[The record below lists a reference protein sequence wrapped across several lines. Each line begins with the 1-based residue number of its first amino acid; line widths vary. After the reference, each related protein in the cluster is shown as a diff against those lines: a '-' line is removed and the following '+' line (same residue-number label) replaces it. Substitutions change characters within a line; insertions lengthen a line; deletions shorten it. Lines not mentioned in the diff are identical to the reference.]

1 MSAPVLFCFF
11 LNPRKRCD
19 WSSLVHM
26 LMTGPI
32 TVARKMDHMPNTAR
46 VKRLPS
52 AREGVLGVQLLLRQI
67 R

>member
-1 MSAPVLFCFF
+1 
-11 LNPRKRCD
+11 
-19 WSSLVHM
+19 M